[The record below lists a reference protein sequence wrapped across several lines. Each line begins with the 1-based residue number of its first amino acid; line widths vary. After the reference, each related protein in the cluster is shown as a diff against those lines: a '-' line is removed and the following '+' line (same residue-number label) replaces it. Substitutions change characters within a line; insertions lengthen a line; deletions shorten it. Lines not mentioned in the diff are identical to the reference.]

1 MIQIADKTKV
11 ADLSV
16 GELRS
21 VIEAVVKE
29 TIAHN
34 TKATAHGIQ
43 GLADVLGCSVS
54 QAKRVKAS
62 GLLQPAI
69 SQLGRVMV
77 VDTEMALELW
87 RRASHSSRKPN
98 RLS

>member
-1 MIQIADKTKV
+1 MQRIDDKTRV
-11 ADLSV
+11 AELSV

-21 VIEAVVKE
+21 VIEAVVQSAIEKR
-29 TIAHN
+29 

-77 VDTEMALELW
+77 IDVDKALDIW
-87 RRASHSSRKPN
+87 HRASHPFRKSN
-98 RLS
+98 HLS